1 MILITISYLVQGLV
15 MLKNVSIKN
24 LIGSAATLALALGI
38 TSCGAPQQATTSPN
52 ANSTKKPKVVA
63 TSSVLCD
70 VTQEIAQDTVELK
83 CLIPA
88 GSDPH
93 VYEPKPDHRKAIEQ
107 AQLILYNGH
116 DFEPDLIKLIKA
128 TKNTTPKVAVN
139 EIAVPK
145 PLKGEEHKHEKAGEK
160 AEAGHDHGE
169 ADPHVWHDAQNGI
182 KIVETVG
189 DKLAKIAPSH
199 AAKYTSNAEKMTSE
213 LKQLDS
219 WIKAQIA
226 TIPANQRKLITT
238 HDALGY
244 FSNAYGLPVEGALQ
258 GISTEEKPTAGNI
271 KDLVKEIKTAG
282 VPTIFAETS
291 INPKLIEAVAK
302 EANVKVSQREIFAD
316 GLGEKGSEADT
327 YKKMMIANTQ
337 TIVEG
342 LGGKFTPFAAK

>member
-1 MILITISYLVQGLV
+1 
-15 MLKNVSIKN
+15 MLKNFSVQS
-24 LIGSAATLALALGI
+24 LLGSTATLIALVI
-38 TSCGAPQQATTSPN
+38 TSCGAPQQVTNPSPDAPSAASPTTPVASN
-52 ANSTKKPKVVA
+52 TDKPKVIA

-70 VTQEIAQDTVELK
+70 VTQEIAQDTVDLK

-93 VYEPKPDHRKAIEQ
+93 VYEPKPDDRKAIEQ

-128 TKNTTPKVAVN
+128 TKNAAPKIAVN

-145 PLKGEEHKHEKAGEK
+145 PLKGEEDEHEKAGEK
-160 AEAGHDHGE
+160 SEAGHDHGDAE
-169 ADPHVWHDAQNGI
+169 PHVWHDAQNGV
-182 KIVETVG
+182 KIVETVRDNLG
-189 DKLAKIAPSH
+189 KISPNNV
-199 AAKYTSNAEKMTSE
+199 AKYTSNAEKMTSE
-213 LKQLDS
+213 LKQVDS
-219 WIKAQIA
+219 WIKSQIN

-244 FSNAYGLPVEGALQ
+244 FSNAYGIPVKGALQ
-258 GISTEEKPTAGNI
+258 GISTEEKATAGRV
-271 KDLVKEIKTAG
+271 KDLVTEIKTAG

-302 EANVKVSQREIFAD
+302 EANVKVSNREIFAD
-316 GLGEKGSEADT
+316 GLGEKGSEADS
-327 YKKMMIANTQ
+327 YKKMLIANTQ

>member
-1 MILITISYLVQGLV
+1 

-24 LIGSAATLALALGI
+24 LIGSAATLALALA
-38 TSCGAPQQATTSPN
+38 TASCGAPQQATTSPN
-52 ANSTKKPKVVA
+52 ANSTNKPKVVA

-83 CLIPA
+83 CIVPA

-93 VYEPKPDHRKAIEQ
+93 VYEPKPDDRKAIEQ

-128 TKNTTPKVAVN
+128 TKNATPKVAVN

-145 PLKGEEHKHEKAGEK
+145 PLKGEEHEHEKAGEK
-160 AEAGHDHGE
+160 AEAEHNHEE

-182 KIVETVG
+182 KIVETVR
-189 DKLAKIAPSH
+189 DSLAKIAPNQ
-199 AAKYTSNAEKMTSE
+199 AAKYTSNAEKMTGE
-213 LKQLDS
+213 LKQVDI
-219 WIKAQIA
+219 WIKSQIQ

-244 FSNAYGLPVEGALQ
+244 YSKAYGIPVEGALQ
-258 GISTEEKPTAGNI
+258 GLSTEEKATAGRV

-302 EANVKVSQREIFAD
+302 EANVKVSQREIFTD

-327 YKKMMIANTQ
+327 YKKMLIANTQ
-337 TIVEG
+337 TIVAG
-342 LGGKFTPFAAK
+342 LGGKITPFAAK